1 MLYFCWVINQQ
12 REEFMKLFKIT
23 IIAALAFVLASSA
36 ATACE
41 FGWTGN
47 FNTEAKAD
55 SAGFRTRLAERFDLR
70 DIQVMALRN
79 IFASPA
85 DAYIMLRFGEMK
97 GGLKKISKEDGI
109 EAVKKYRTNKGKGW
123 VVLAGILG
131 VETDSEEFI
140 ALQHGYDLPGHDGPD
155 HFACSDYDHGTV
167 KYAANILGNDDKLV
181 VGFKN

>member
-1 MLYFCWVINQQ
+1 
-12 REEFMKLFKIT
+12 MKLFKIMF
-23 IIAALAFVLASSA
+23 IASMALVLISSA
-36 ATACE
+36 AIACE
-41 FGWTGN
+41 FGWTSD
-47 FNTEAKAD
+47 FNSQAKAD
-55 SAGFRTRLAERFDLR
+55 PAEFRTRLAERFGLR

-123 VVLAGILG
+123 VVLAEILG
-131 VETDSEEFI
+131 VDSESEEFL
-140 ALQHGYDLPGHDGPD
+140 ALQHGYDLPGHAGPD
-155 HFACSDYDHGTV
+155 HFACSDYDRGTV